1 MSHYYVHDIRHVAD
15 KFGLSTESPLAQR
28 LGKANTKRRQLLAY
42 NRDHSERIAK
52 YVDIASER
60 AADRGSKSTSSAP
73 KDATSSQW
81 TQDTTASTIRPIDF
95 EAPSDAGRT
104 RFSSTSS
111 TGDDHKILTIPLPPE
126 YESASQNVPFMCPYC
141 YQLIQLENFDDD
153 WEYHVYSDL
162 RPYICTFGNCA
173 QESQLYDSYTEWSE
187 HEWLFHRCEWACHI
201 CPNIFS
207 SGGDFRAH
215 LRDDHAGSIAENQLD
230 MIIQLSGRPAT
241 SPQQCSLCN
250 KAPVGDLGRFQK
262 HLARHLRQLS
272 LFVLPNSEYEDTDE
286 GSETDCERSLDD
298 IDSRNAILSN
308 SGSRRSVNSW
318 EYDEETH
325 EVTLEAHNAS
335 GLAAAPTQGAAGDSG
350 EESKSSAPGLR
361 RDYARVIP
369 RRSQQLHLGES
380 GHPIQ
385 YAQPPK
391 FEYQSFESHY
401 QTFDPHSL
409 RVSNDPGAGYNIER
423 LADEVAQLEVNT
435 ESNKSHTAIDYTG
448 FTLFMSELPDQ
459 KATWANAERTPMK
472 MSHAQLEDLVQ
483 KRAKEVSAANQY
495 ESLSPEQRTA
505 VDELIKELQSDFG
518 ICTFAYVKVYQNID
532 PQDDYFN
539 TPCMEVILS
548 RQLEKRLHDD
558 QAGPSQAGSHP
569 VSQVP
574 RPPPDAKSPEGTYK
588 KQHNMSGFGGTYL
601 YICVCLGDKPK
612 PESRPCIRNM
622 H

>member
-15 KFGLSTESPLAQR
+15 KFGLPTESPLAQR

-42 NRDHSERIAK
+42 NRDHSKRIAK
-52 YVDIASER
+52 YVDKASER

-73 KDATSSQW
+73 KDTTSSQW

-95 EAPSDAGRT
+95 EVPSDAGRT

-111 TGDDHKILTIPLPPE
+111 TGDGQRKLLTIPLPPE
-126 YESASQNVPFMCPYC
+126 YEKASQNVPFMCPYC
-141 YQLIQLENFDDD
+141 YQLIQLENFEDD

-173 QESQLYDSYTEWSE
+173 HASQLYDSYTEWSE
-187 HEWLFHRCEWACHI
+187 HEWQFHRREWACHI

-215 LRDDHAGSIAENQLD
+215 LRDDHAESIPENQLD
-230 MIIQLSGRPAT
+230 TIIQLSGRPVT
-241 SPQQCSLCN
+241 SPQQCCLCN

-272 LFVLPNSEYEDTDE
+272 LFVLPNPEYGDTDG
-286 GSETDCERSLDD
+286 GSETDCERGLDD

-308 SGSRRSVNSW
+308 SGRRSVSSW

-325 EVTLEAHNAS
+325 EVTLEAHHAS
-335 GLAAAPTQGAAGDSG
+335 GLADIPAQGAAGDRV

-361 RDYARVIP
+361 RDDSRVT
-369 RRSQQLHLGES
+369 L
-380 GHPIQ
+380 
-385 YAQPPK
+385 
-391 FEYQSFESHY
+391 
-401 QTFDPHSL
+401 T
-409 RVSNDPGAGYNIER
+409 NDPGVGYNIER
-423 LADEVAQLEVNT
+423 LVDEVAQLEVNT
-435 ESNKSHTAIDYTG
+435 ESNKSHTAIDYIG
-448 FTLFMSELPDQ
+448 FTLFMSELPDR
-459 KATWANAERTPMK
+459 KATWANAEKTPMK

-483 KRAKEVSAANQY
+483 KRAKEVSVANQY

-505 VDELIKELQSDFG
+505 VDELIKELQSDLG
-518 ICTFAYVKVYQNID
+518 RCTFAYIKVYQNID
-532 PQDDYFN
+532 PQDDYFD

-548 RQLEKRLHDD
+548 RQLETSLHDD
-558 QAGPSQAGSHP
+558 QADPGEAGSHP
-569 VSQVP
+569 LSQVP
-574 RPPPDAKSPEGTYK
+574 RPPPDAKSPEGTYR
-588 KQHNMSGFGGTYL
+588 KQHNTSGFGRTYL

-612 PESRPCIRNM
+612 PEFRPCIRNM